1 MKRSTWRKHH
11 KWVGITICFFLI
23 MFCFSGII
31 LNHRN
36 VFNDISISRGMLP
49 EKYRFHNWNNGLL
62 RGTLKCE
69 TKNRQHLIFLYGAAG
84 IFITDSTASKFTSYN
99 KGILHG
105 ADHKQIRNM
114 VQTQHGDIF
123 AASIWG
129 LYHLKEKGWISI
141 QLPTEDNE
149 LITDL
154 TIYKD
159 TMVLLSRSY
168 AYISLPPYKSFR
180 RIQLQAPNNYK
191 NEVSIFRQIWLLHC
205 GALFGTIGK
214 IIMDIVGLALSAL
227 CITGIWF
234 WFKPRKRLMTW
245 HDGIGRYTIILT
257 LLITFT
263 GWCLRPP
270 LMIPLSSCRTKPI
283 PGTVLSTNNVWNDK
297 LRMIRYDNQN
307 SDWLVSTSEGFF
319 SFKSLTSRPETIKN
333 APPVSVMG
341 QTVWQRDV
349 RGRWLIGS
357 FSGLFLWD
365 RNRGIIED
373 YFAGRPKNSNQ
384 LPIKGIPISSY
395 PISGYSSDFTNKE
408 CVVDYTEGS
417 SFALQPDEFS
427 NLSMSLWNTALEV
440 HTGRIY
446 MSSLAS
452 FIFIFFVGLFVLWC
466 LISGYILR
474 LRKKYRN

>member
-214 IIMDIVGLALSAL
+214 LIMDIVGLALSAL

-234 WFKPRKRLMTW
+234 WFNPRKRLMTW

-257 LLITFT
+257 LLIT
-263 GWCLRPP
+263 CL
-270 LMIPLSSCRTKPI
+270 L
-283 PGTVLSTNNVWNDK
+283 
-297 LRMIRYDNQN
+297 Y
-307 SDWLVSTSEGFF
+307 TSP
-319 SFKSLTSRPETIKN
+319 SP
-333 APPVSVMG
+333 
-341 QTVWQRDV
+341 RD
-349 RGRWLIGS
+349 
-357 FSGLFLWD
+357 
-365 RNRGIIED
+365 
-373 YFAGRPKNSNQ
+373 A
-384 LPIKGIPISSY
+384 
-395 PISGYSSDFTNKE
+395 
-408 CVVDYTEGS
+408 
-417 SFALQPDEFS
+417 
-427 NLSMSLWNTALEV
+427 
-440 HTGRIY
+440 
-446 MSSLAS
+446 
-452 FIFIFFVGLFVLWC
+452 
-466 LISGYILR
+466 
-474 LRKKYRN
+474 